1 MVNERNRRLP
11 AGKKDPKMTEPVSK
25 PVNVFRGRNYRLVF
39 FGALVSELGA
49 LLYSFAVSFYILQ
62 ISGNNAFLQGLY
74 LALCSAAMLLFT
86 PVGGVLGDRFNKA
99 KIMYVCDFCKGGT
112 IILATVLMLLFRE
125 ANAHIAILFILG
137 IIGNIISGIFNPAS
151 GALLP
156 HIVEADQLQ
165 QANSYFTIKSA
176 LENILGVVLAGVL
189 YAALPIHTLFFL
201 VGAAFLASAV
211 SEMLIRC
218 PHTPPADKLTMK
230 TAVRDMGDG
239 LKYLKTQK
247 AILALIGSILFIN
260 FFFAPVASNF
270 IPYFVRTD
278 VAGAPSYLLDKV
290 LTPELWSSVI
300 SVCIGIGS
308 LLGAAVLSSR
318 KPAEKCGH
326 AVAVRVCASAAVL
339 ASLALSYWL
348 LVDRGNG
355 LNTFLPFFCAGSF
368 VTGVLLSLINI
379 PITTAMMRVVDKDKL
394 SKVNSLI
401 SIGSQGMIPI
411 ASVIAGAVLQSFG
424 SSVLLFACTL
434 GFGVTAVLL
443 LRNKSVREL

>member
-1 MVNERNRRLP
+1 MNSNP
-11 AGKKDPKMTEPVSK
+11 AKKT
-25 PVNVFRGRNYRLVF
+25 NVFFNRNFRLIF
-39 FGALVSELGA
+39 LGALVSELGA
-49 LLYSFAVSFYILQ
+49 LLYSFAVGFYILQ
-62 ISGNNAFLQGLY
+62 ISNNNAFLQGLY
-74 LALCSAAMLLFT
+74 LALNGIALLVFT

-99 KIMYVCDFCKGGT
+99 KIMYICDFLKGGV
-112 IILATVLMLLFRE
+112 IILATALMLLFPA
-125 ANAHIAILFILG
+125 ANAHIVILFVLG
-137 IIGNIISGIFNPAS
+137 ILGNIISGIFTPAA
-151 GALLP
+151 GAMLP
-156 HIVEADQLQ
+156 HILEEQKLQ
-165 QANSYFTIKSA
+165 QANAYFSIKNS
-176 LENILGVVLAGVL
+176 LEGIVGVILAGIL

-211 SEMLIRC
+211 SETLIRC

-278 VAGAPSYLLDKV
+278 VAAAPSYLLDKV

-308 LLGAAVLSSR
+308 LLGAAALSSR

-326 AVAVRVCASAAVL
+326 TVAVRVCVSAAVL

-368 VTGVLLSLINI
+368 VTGILLSLINI

-434 GFGVTAVLL
+434 GFGVTAVVLL
-443 LRNKSVREL
+443 MNKPVRDL

>member
-1 MVNERNRRLP
+1 MSES
-11 AGKKDPKMTEPVSK
+11 VSK
-25 PVNVFRGRNYRLVF
+25 PANVFRSRNYRLVF

-74 LALCSAAMLLFT
+74 LALCSVAMLIFT
-86 PVGGVLGDRFNKA
+86 PVGGVLGDRFSKA

-112 IILATVLMLLFRE
+112 IILATVLMLVFPG
-125 ANAHIAILFILG
+125 ADAHIAILFALG

-165 QANSYFTIKSA
+165 QANSYFTIKSS
-176 LENILGVVLAGVL
+176 LESILGVVLAGIL
-189 YAALPIHTLFFL
+189 YAAMPIHLLFFL
-201 VGAAFLASAV
+201 VGATFIASGI
-211 SEMLIRC
+211 SETLIRC
-218 PHTPPADKLTMK
+218 PHTPAADRLTLK
-230 TAVRDMGDG
+230 TAVRDMGEG

-247 AILALIGSILFIN
+247 AILALIGSIVFIN

-270 IPYFVRTD
+270 LPYFVRTD
-278 VAGAPSYLLDKV
+278 VAGAPSYLLDSV

-300 SVCIGIGS
+300 SVCVGIGS
-308 LLGAAVLSSR
+308 LLGAAILSAR

-326 AVAVRVCASAAVL
+326 TVAVRVCYSAAVII
-339 ASLALSYWL
+339 SLALGYWL
-348 LVDRGNG
+348 LVDRGSS
-355 LNTFLPFFCAGSF
+355 LNAFLIVFCAGSF
-368 VTGVLLSLINI
+368 ITGILLSCINI

-394 SKVNSLI
+394 SKVTSII

-411 ASVIAGAVLQSFG
+411 ATVLAGAVLQSFG
-424 SSVLLFACTL
+424 SSVLLFACSM
-434 GFGVTAVLL
+434 GFAVTAVLL
-443 LRNKSVREL
+443 LLNKSVREL